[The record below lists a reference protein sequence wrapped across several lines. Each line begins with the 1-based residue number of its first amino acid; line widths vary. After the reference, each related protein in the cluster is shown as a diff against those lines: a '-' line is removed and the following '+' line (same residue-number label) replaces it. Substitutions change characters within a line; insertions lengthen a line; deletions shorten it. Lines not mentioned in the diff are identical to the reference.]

1 MSSTDCRPASLAA
14 PVPTQHCPRTGD
26 TTMLLRSRLRREGLA
41 LAALALAMLD
51 ASPARSQDQSRDYP
65 NQTLKIVVPF
75 TAGGGV
81 DVVARIVAPKLGEE
95 LGQTVIIE
103 NRGGAGGMLGAAAV
117 AQSPADGYTLL
128 IGTGST
134 HGTNSNVYAK
144 LTYDPVRD
152 FVPVVLMTS
161 SPLLLI
167 VPPLLPAKS
176 VRELIALA
184 QNRPSG
190 LSFGSYGTGSINH
203 LGAELFG
210 SMAKITANHVPYR
223 GSAPAM
229 TDLIAGRLDYM
240 FDGVSTSLGYLQAGT
255 IRTLGVAGLNRSP
268 VMPDQPTISESG
280 LPGFDTMVWFGLFA
294 PAGTPKPAVELLN
307 RKMNA
312 VLATPRVKEALE
324 KLGVEPVGGSPDAL
338 AAKVQSELQKWAT
351 IVREKNIRLEQ

>member
-1 MSSTDCRPASLAA
+1 MGHELTRLA
-14 PVPTQHCPRTGD
+14 Q
-26 TTMLLRSRLRREGLA
+26 
-41 LAALALAMLD
+41 ALALGMALLTVGGAAATRAQEPKD
-51 ASPARSQDQSRDYP
+51 QTKDQTKAQDGYP
-65 NQTLKIVVPF
+65 NQTVKMVVPF
-75 TAGGGV
+75 VAGGGV
-81 DVVARIVAPKLGEE
+81 DVVARIVAPKLSEE
-95 LGQTVIIE
+95 LAQTVIIE

-117 AQSPADGYTLL
+117 AQSPPDGYTLL

-152 FVPVVLMTS
+152 FVPIVLMTT

-167 VPPLLPAKS
+167 VPPALPAKN
-176 VRELIALA
+176 VRELVALA
-184 QNRPSG
+184 QSRPSG

-240 FDGVSTSLGYLQAGT
+240 LDGVSTSLGYLQAGT
-255 IRTLGVAGLNRSP
+255 IRTLGVAGPARSP
-268 VMPDQPTISESG
+268 VLPNEPTISESG
-280 LPGFDTMVWFGLFA
+280 LPGFDTTVWFGLFA

-324 KLGVEPVGGSPDAL
+324 KLGVEPAGGSPDLL
-338 AAKVQSELQKWAT
+338 AAKVQSELTKWAT